1 MVSNCEYITA
11 DVYVR
16 RGEGGRAVYIPDRE
30 NDTVSRHCV
39 LRMTDTSV

>member
-1 MVSNCEYITA
+1 MYITQGRC
-11 DVYVR
+11 VYVCKVGGR
-16 RGEGGRAVYIPDRE
+16 EGGIPDSRE